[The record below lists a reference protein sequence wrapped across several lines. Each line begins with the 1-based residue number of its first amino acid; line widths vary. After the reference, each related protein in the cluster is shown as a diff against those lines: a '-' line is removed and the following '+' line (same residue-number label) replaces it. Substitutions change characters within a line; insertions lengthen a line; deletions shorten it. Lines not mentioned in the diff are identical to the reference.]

1 VRKSW
6 KWSDFCKKLSLDYRD
21 NSHLTQ
27 RVASYIKFFQKLP
40 TRTMS
45 WTLWGSSQ
53 IKGMSMK
60 QVSFLL
66 FSLSL
71 LLVGCSESSKKS
83 NNSGA
88 YINPICAQNPYDPS
102 CSGYTGGYSGGYAG
116 GYTGGYTGGYY
127 TGGYSGG
134 TSGTS
139 TGGTSGGSGGGYT
152 AIPSDNNW
160 QSLYQ
165 EGVPQ
170 GSCSSPTGTG
180 YDLRIGTITLAGGMM
195 YSPANPWGSMGDT
208 TYSQNNYTHNNSDYL
223 VSTSSAKQFFATDAR
238 LKVRFKV
245 RPQPAVSKSQGTWCL
260 GRQTGMAAD
269 TYGYKSLKFA
279 VSLKPVNQ
287 DGSLSANFVSTKYVS
302 AGVNSCSGVADF
314 SGLSQNYPYGV
325 VVVVHDVQSDQ
336 SCWYGSNCTAF
347 GAVRSASCWQM
358 DMQVSVDG
366 TKDIN

>member
-1 VRKSW
+1 
-6 KWSDFCKKLSLDYRD
+6 
-21 NSHLTQ
+21 
-27 RVASYIKFFQKLP
+27 
-40 TRTMS
+40 
-45 WTLWGSSQ
+45 
-53 IKGMSMK
+53 MK

-83 NNSGA
+83 SNNGAFTNPLNCAQYPWMTGCSGA
-88 YINPICAQNPYDPS
+88 
-102 CSGYTGGYSGGYAG
+102 T
-116 GYTGGYTGGYY
+116 
-127 TGGYSGG
+127 
-134 TSGTS
+134 
-139 TGGTSGGSGGGYT
+139 TGGTTTGGTAGGTTTGTTTGGTTGGSGGGGYT
-152 AIPSDNNW
+152 GIPSDNNW

-165 EGVPQ
+165 SGVPS
-170 GSCSSPTGTG
+170 GSCSSPTGEG
-180 YDLRIGTITLAGGMM
+180 YDLRVGTITLAGGMM
-195 YSPANPWGSMGDT
+195 YSPANPWGSLGDSNYT
-208 TYSQNNYTHNNSDYL
+208 SVNYTHNNSDYL
-223 VSTSSAKQFFATDAR
+223 VSTATAKQFFATDAR

-260 GRQTGMAAD
+260 GRQTGMSAD
-269 TYGYKSLKFA
+269 PYGYKSLKFA

-302 AGVNSCSGVADF
+302 AGVNSCSNVADF